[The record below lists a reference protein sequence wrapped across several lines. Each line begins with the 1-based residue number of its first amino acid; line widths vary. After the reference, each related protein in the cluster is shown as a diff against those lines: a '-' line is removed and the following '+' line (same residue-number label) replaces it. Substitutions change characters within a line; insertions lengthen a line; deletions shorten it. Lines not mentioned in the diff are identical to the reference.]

1 MSKSAELYEMKKER
15 DFELALEQ
23 HEADEYLL
31 KKKILEFLDQ
41 DHTHTLYGASI
52 RFKMDIEDVYDLFK
66 RNI

>member
-1 MSKSAELYEMKKER
+1 MGKSAELYEMKRER
-15 DFELALEQ
+15 DVELALEQ
-23 HEADEYLL
+23 QEVDEYLL
-31 KKKILEFLDQ
+31 KKRVLQFLDQ